1 MKKQEFMKTLSR
13 HLGKLPKE
21 DREDILAD
29 FEEYFSV
36 AQREN
41 ESEEAL
47 CQRLGDPKKI
57 AKEYYLQMTIEDA
70 NSKKSFK
77 SMSRAFAASASMGI
91 VNFFYVL
98 CIVIVGYIV
107 IAALY
112 IAACSI
118 GLSGIGVLIVA
129 AIFGLGYGSLA
140 FAALILAAIALVAM
154 GVLMFIGIIQLAKL
168 FRKANM
174 KFLNMTKRRIN
185 GRAQNE

>member
-118 GLSGIGVLIVA
+118 GLSGIACADRSSHLRPRIRFTCFCCA
-129 AIFGLGYGSLA
+129 YTCGYSSCCYGCA
-140 FAALILAAIALVAM
+140 DVYRHYTA
-154 GVLMFIGIIQLAKL
+154 G
-168 FRKANM
+168 
-174 KFLNMTKRRIN
+174 
-185 GRAQNE
+185 